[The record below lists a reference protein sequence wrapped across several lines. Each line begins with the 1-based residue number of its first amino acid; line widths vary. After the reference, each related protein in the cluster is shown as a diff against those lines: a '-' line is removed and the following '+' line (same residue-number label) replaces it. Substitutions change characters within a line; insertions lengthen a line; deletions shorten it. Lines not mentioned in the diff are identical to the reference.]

1 MFIVWSRQLCKPQWQ
16 ADGAILPLCGLSHKL
31 KHLANGDIVAGQNVS
46 LAGFSAFG
54 AGEDAFCHIPHI
66 HEVISAANG
75 KGQLSAKKRFRH

>member
-16 ADGAILPLCGLSHKL
+16 ADGAILQLCSLPHEL

-46 LAGFSAFG
+46 FAGLSVFG
-54 AGEDAFCHIPHI
+54 TGENAFCHISHI

-75 KGQLSAKKRFRH
+75 KGQLSGKKRFRH

>member
-16 ADGAILPLCGLSHKL
+16 ADGAILLLCGLSHKL
-31 KHLANGDIVAGQNVS
+31 KHLANGNIVAGQNVS
-46 LAGFSAFG
+46 LTGFSVLG
-54 AGEDAFCHIPHI
+54 TVENAFCHIPYI